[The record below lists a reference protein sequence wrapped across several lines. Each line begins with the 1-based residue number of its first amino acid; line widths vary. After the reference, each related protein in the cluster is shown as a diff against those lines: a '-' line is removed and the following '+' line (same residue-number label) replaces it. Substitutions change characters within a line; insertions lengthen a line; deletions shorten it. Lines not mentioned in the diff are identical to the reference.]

1 MGPGSGDT
9 RAVRCSPLVAFV
21 LVAACGGSSPPKA
34 APPVVVDPADAS
46 VPLAIWG
53 PYAAPTP
60 NPSDVP
66 YDPPPPD
73 PTPVP
78 TATAAPAASTD
89 DASQPWNRKP
99 SAAEVKA
106 CAARGGKLQ
115 PVCMSGAIEC
125 VIHYRDAGK
134 ACKDKKDC
142 IGGCYYMGNDA
153 ERGKSVIG
161 NCEPTS
167 DPCGCKTIVENGKV
181 GSSICT
187 D

>member
-1 MGPGSGDT
+1 M
-9 RAVRCSPLVAFV
+9 RCVPFV
-21 LVAACGGSSPPKA
+21 VLSLALFVACGGKSSPPPSA
-34 APPVVVDPADAS
+34 APATTGTPVDAGAA
-46 VPLAIWG
+46 LAIWG
-53 PYAAPTP
+53 PYASPSAAP

-73 PTPVP
+73 PTP
-78 TATAAPAASTD
+78 TATPAPAASD

-106 CAARGGKLQ
+106 CSARGGKLQ
-115 PVCMSGAIEC
+115 PVCMSGALEC
-125 VIHYRDAGK
+125 VIHYKDAGK
-134 ACKDKKDC
+134 PCKGKKDC
-142 IGGCYYMGNDA
+142 TGGCFYMGDRP
-153 ERGKSVIG
+153 EPGTSVIG
-161 NCEPTS
+161 NCQATS